1 MHPVDCVVVGAGVV
15 GLAIA
20 RQLAIQGRETLI
32 LERHDSFGK
41 ETSSRNS
48 EVIHAGIYYE
58 PGSLK
63 ARHCVRG
70 REPLVAYCISRG
82 IAHRRCGKLIV
93 ATAPGQMAGLEQIFA
108 TARRNGVTDL
118 QWLDRDA
125 AVKLEPSLRCHAALL
140 SPSTGIVD
148 SHALMLALLGDAEF
162 HGATFVPRS
171 TVSRI
176 ASGDGLIKV
185 HVDDATDAQ
194 VATRWLV
201 NAGGLGAPALAGMIE
216 GFPPEH
222 VPKAYY
228 AKGSYFAL
236 EGRAP
241 FSRLIYPIPEPGG
254 LGVHLTLDLAGQ
266 ARFGPD
272 VEWVERPEFSVD
284 PARARGFY
292 PVIRSYW
299 PGLAEGALTPAYAG
313 VRPKI
318 AGPGE
323 PAADFRIDGPEAHG
337 IAGIVNLFGVESPG
351 MTAALSIAEY
361 VVELMRPDW

>member
-1 MHPVDCVVVGAGVV
+1 MHSVDCVVVGAGVI

-20 RQLAIQGRETLI
+20 RQLAIEGRETLI

-82 IAHRRCGKLIV
+82 VAHRRCGKLIV
-93 ATAPGQMAGLEQIFA
+93 ATAPGQTAALEKIFA
-108 TARRNGVTDL
+108 TAQCNGVTDL
-118 QWLDRDA
+118 QWLDRSA
-125 AVKLEPSLRCHAALL
+125 VVKLEPSLRCHAALL

-171 TVSRI
+171 AVSRI
-176 ASGDGLIKV
+176 ESGDGLFKV
-185 HVDDATDAQ
+185 HVEDVPDAQ

-201 NAGGLGAPALAGMIE
+201 NSGGLGAPALAGMIE

-222 VPKAYY
+222 VPTAYY
-228 AKGSYFAL
+228 AKGNYFTL

-272 VEWVERPEFSVD
+272 VEWVKQPEFGVE
-284 PARARGFY
+284 PERARDFY
-292 PVIRSYW
+292 PVIRTYW
-299 PGLAEGALTPAYAG
+299 PGLTDGALKPAYAG

-318 AGPGE
+318 AGPAE

-337 IAGIVNLFGVESPG
+337 IAGIVNLFGIESPG
-351 MTAALSIAEY
+351 MTAALSIAEH
-361 VVELMRPDW
+361 VVELMRPGR